1 MNNELNTTAP
11 APSRILVEARDP
23 SDKAIPDYLE
33 TRGFET
39 NKEKLKN
46 SKLNIL
52 LNIMMS
58 ELSGLSLTII
68 FLSFMVFTLAFQLLI
83 TKKSEKIRTLL
94 YLGYGVPDIIKY
106 YAGLFIVVNALIA
119 GLAIVSVVQL
129 KDAFF
134 AIMLEFKFPVPAG
147 IDNLVYL
154 AGGVITAII
163 IVLNTLVLYR
173 KVAGMDMGKK

>member
-1 MNNELNTTAP
+1 
-11 APSRILVEARDP
+11 
-23 SDKAIPDYLE
+23 
-33 TRGFET
+33 
-39 NKEKLKN
+39 
-46 SKLNIL
+46 
-52 LNIMMS
+52 MMS
-58 ELSGLSLTII
+58 VLSGLSLTII